1 MFQADFCQGLHEPFN
16 QTNSV
21 REDPAFDAGFI
32 KKFCTMTGA
41 VDPFMLYFPYFL
53 LIVALILVCIERF
66 FLKIFKAGSKLDK
79 FYSLLVRE
87 NVLDAKS
94 KMSEGVVDAV
104 DHGKEAVKI
113 RQSFKGSNGYFLSYV
128 LRTVMEVAVAGLLL
142 FYMIWRGIPILSTD
156 EVVVCNVHGFFYECA
171 GQPADFYA
179 YILYV
184 TCVITLLY
192 ILCNCYNFLWLT
204 VPCFGKLSRVMAAYR

>member
-1 MFQADFCQGLHEPFN
+1 MHEPFN
-16 QTNSV
+16 QTNGV
-21 REDPAFDAGFI
+21 REDPKFNAWFI

-53 LIVALILVCIERF
+53 LIVALILVFIERV

-87 NVLDAKS
+87 NVLDAKP
-94 KMSEGVVDAV
+94 KMLEGGLDAV
-104 DHGKEAVKI
+104 DHGKEAVEI

-128 LRTVMEVAVAGLLL
+128 LRTVMEVVVASILLV
-142 FYMIWRGIPILSTD
+142 YMIWRGIPILSTG
-156 EVVVCNVHGFFYECA
+156 EVVVCDVHGFFYECA

-192 ILCNCYNFLWLT
+192 ILCNCYNLLWLT
-204 VPCFGKLSRVMAAYR
+204 FPCFGKLSRVMSAYR